1 MTGYGHASAQNADYK
16 ATVELKSINSR
27 SLEVHVRLPSGYFK
41 QEAEIKNLLAAKL
54 VRGKITLNVSVEIL
68 NPAVK
73 KSKIRIDEEA
83 IISYYVELQRIAQRL
98 GVEGRLPLAEL
109 LRLPGVVEEAAGE
122 PDPQEWAAVSQ
133 ALHQAVERLVQ
144 DRRREG
150 KVLEEDFKL
159 RLEIVA
165 GEIAKIQTLDPLRIA
180 ALKNR
185 LAQALKDLG
194 GEVAVHEDRYNQEVL
209 YYLEKYD
216 VHEEKVRLS
225 AHVEHFAQV
234 LENEEQQG
242 KKLNFIVQEMWRE
255 ANTLGVKA
263 YDAQIQQ
270 SVVVIKD
277 ELEKLKEQLMNVL

>member
-1 MTGYGHASAQNADYK
+1 MTGYGHGSAQNADYK
-16 ATVELKSINSR
+16 ANVELKSINSR
-27 SLEVHVRLPSGYFK
+27 SLEVHTRLPPGYFK

-54 VRGKITLNVSVEIL
+54 FRGKVTLIVTVEIL

-73 KSKIRIDEEA
+73 KAKIRIDEEA
-83 IISYYVELQRIAQRL
+83 IFSYHAELQRIAERL
-98 GVEGRLPLAEL
+98 GVDGRLPLAEL
-109 LRLPGVVEEAAGE
+109 LRLPGVVEDAASE
-122 PDPQEWAAVSQ
+122 LAPQEWAAVSA
-133 ALHQAVERLVQ
+133 ALEQAVEKIVF
-144 DRRREG
+144 DRKREG
-150 KVLEEDFKL
+150 KVLEDDFKL
-159 RLEIVA
+159 RLAVVA
-165 GEIAKIQTLDPLRIA
+165 GEIEKIQALDPQRIA

-194 GEVAVHEDRYNQEVL
+194 GDVAIHEDRYNQEVL

-216 VHEEKVRLS
+216 VHEEKVRLA
-225 AHVEHFAQV
+225 AHIEHFAQV

-242 KKLNFIVQEMWRE
+242 KKLSFIVQEMWRE